1 MNFQLMINLL
11 FLVCFDIV
19 FFLFILQ
26 KYKNAVRKVCKEL
39 TKGEG
44 QEEDQENQLN
54 FDLSVR

>member
-1 MNFQLMINLL
+1 ML
-11 FLVCFDIV
+11 FLACFDI
-19 FFLFILQ
+19 FLKFILQ

>member
-1 MNFQLMINLL
+1 MNFQPIINLL
-11 FLVCFDIV
+11 FLVCFDI

>member
-1 MNFQLMINLL
+1 MNFQLIINLL
-11 FLVCFDIV
+11 FFSLFWHC

>member
-1 MNFQLMINLL
+1 MNFQLIINLL
-11 FLVCFDIV
+11 FLACFDI
-19 FFLFILQ
+19 FLKFILQ

>member
-1 MNFQLMINLL
+1 ML